1 MRRRKK
7 HRTMRRPTRPRPCRP
22 SRRDP
27 RPRSRR
33 DRPRPPRSASNDS
46 VEIRVERP
54 VEIRV
59 ERPVEIRVERPV
71 EIRVERPV
79 EIRVERPVEIR
90 VERPVEVRV
99 DGCVDDDDDPAVV
112 GVDGGVDRGVVCG
125 VAPRVDGAHVERR
138 GRVARHR
145 HRRREVRRVVSG
157 ASPSRPVPAA
167 LLSSTTAQPVA
178 AAPSNWLAVPYPTR
192 STQPPTV
199 HGVKVEP
206 HAFSLLDVRTRATL
220 PFDALM
226 SVVPEASSVGN
237 ATPLTPPANLMRKY
251 WPGWRLKLGRSTARP
266 ALLLTKLLAVAAY

>member
-1 MRRRKK
+1 M
-7 HRTMRRPTRPRPCRP
+7 MIPP
-22 SRRDP
+22 SSESTAASIAESSAASLPASTAHTLSDEAVLRGTGTGVVKSAALSP
-27 RPRSRR
+27 ESSQ
-33 DRPRPPRSASNDS
+33 PPPFRSAAF
-46 VEIRVERP
+46 
-54 VEIRV
+54 
-59 ERPVEIRVERPV
+59 
-71 EIRVERPV
+71 
-79 EIRVERPVEIR
+79 
-90 VERPVEVRV
+90 
-99 DGCVDDDDDPAVV
+99 VDD
-112 GVDGGVDRGVVCG
+112 
-125 VAPRVDGAHVERR
+125 
-138 GRVARHR
+138 
-145 HRRREVRRVVSG
+145 S
-157 ASPSRPVPAA
+157 AA
-167 LLSSTTAQPVA
+167 VA